1 MRGRKKE
8 DKEEHEF
15 YPTPIDAVELARPLL
30 DQNKKWWEPCAGD
43 GRILKHFDNVILGTD
58 IKPRSAEV
66 QEDDFRTMDKPENIE
81 GIITNPPFTLGYDL
95 IKKSLYEWKI
105 PALLLMRVEYI
116 AAKARQDVVKHMTD
130 MHIVSDL
137 IKFETISGRI
147 VNGNG
152 TGRCAWMLFDPNKT
166 PEYIRMKYVLYK
178 IKKNSLDKCFKI

>member
-1 MRGRKKE
+1 MRNRKKQN
-8 DKEEHEF
+8 KEEHEF
-15 YPTPIDAVELARPLL
+15 YPTPIDAVELARTLL
-30 DQNKKWWEPCAGD
+30 DQNKRWWEPCAGD
-43 GRILKHFDNVILGTD
+43 GRILNHFDNVILGTD
-58 IKPRSAEV
+58 IKPRSPEV
-66 QEDDFRTMDKPENIE
+66 KESNFITMNKPKNIE

-95 IKKSLYEWKI
+95 IKKALYEWKI

-178 IKKNSLDKCFKI
+178 KKINKSNLNEFF